1 MQRDQRQPGQPQ
13 DQRAARLDPGQRQV
27 LATAGFALAE
37 LDVSGAK
44 TLVDNSLPRCQL
56 FHGASLVEYILKKVF
71 IARDN
76 LKGDVIAAGESGP
89 FFPKVVAEK
98 SVNGS

>member
-1 MQRDQRQPGQPQ
+1 MCPDQIPESGFAAQRGNGAFLQ
-13 DQRAARLDPGQRQV
+13 AV
-27 LATAGFALAE
+27 LEADDDRFALAE